1 MFRYGMMNRMAR
13 SALTNATRRGFSQQS
28 SSVGRLG
35 VKSSVAALGCVVA
48 YSLYNQEET
57 KCDGE
62 SKFDYKTIG
71 AAAVGT
77 AVGAMIAKGLDTK
90 GKVEEKFAKYWPRK
104 IMILIGPPG
113 AGKGT

>member
-28 SSVGRLG
+28 SSAGRFG

-48 YSLYNQEET
+48 AILFYQET
-57 KCDGE
+57 KCDGD

-77 AVGAMIAKGLDTK
+77 AVGAMIARRGFLDTK
-90 GKVEEKFAKYWPRK
+90 GKVEEKFRSIDLSKT
-104 IMILIGPPG
+104 G
-113 AGKGT
+113 

>member
-28 SSVGRLG
+28 SSAGRFG

-48 YSLYNQEET
+48 FSLYQET
-57 KCDGE
+57 KCDGD

-90 GKVEEKFAKYWPRK
+90 GKVEEKFTQYWPRK

>member
-1 MFRYGMMNRMAR
+1 MNRMAR

-28 SSVGRLG
+28 SSAGRFG

-48 YSLYNQEET
+48 FSLYQET
-57 KCDGE
+57 KCDGD

-90 GKVEEKFAKYWPRK
+90 GKVEEKFTQYWPRK